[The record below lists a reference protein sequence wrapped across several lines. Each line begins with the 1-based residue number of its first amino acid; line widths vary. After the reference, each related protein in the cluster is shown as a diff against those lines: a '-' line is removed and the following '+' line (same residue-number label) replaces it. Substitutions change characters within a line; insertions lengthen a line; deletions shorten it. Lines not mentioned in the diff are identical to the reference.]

1 MAREVVTGYCWPQ
14 SVGAGEQV
22 GLHMSSSGGRPVR
35 VEVAR
40 VGARREVVFSS
51 DAVATDEHE
60 TPKDA
65 ASKGCGWPVALTL
78 DVDPTWRSGY
88 YEVVMEIDVGEK
100 VRRDYAFFVVRP
112 SAGARIVLALATNTW
127 HAYNDFGGPNLYTG
141 GTHVAM
147 QRPMAAGYL
156 YKPPG
161 KGRRVTGT
169 GAPDPQNAA
178 HVGYLQLNHL
188 SGYAGSAG
196 WPDWEL
202 PFIEWAEREGFEI
215 GVCTNADLEEHPEV
229 LDGASLYLSVGHD
242 EYWSRGMRDT
252 VEAFIA
258 RGGNAAFFSGN
269 TSLWQVRIEGDD
281 HDVMVGYKG
290 FFKND
295 PLMGTDREPEVTT
308 FWSDVVV
315 GRPENHM
322 TGVSFTRG
330 GYHRIGRNVTAGL
343 GGYTVH
349 RAGHWIFDG
358 TGLGYG
364 DVLGAGATVVGYECD
379 GCVFTYRDGL
389 PYPTGEDGTPS
400 TFEILG
406 TCPTQ
411 HFTRETAPRPPK
423 PGEPSELEYIASRVF
438 GTREPEAMERI
449 RHGHAVLGAYTNEAG
464 ATVVTSG
471 STDWAHGLAGARPAD
486 RTDHPERAD
495 AVGVATWVESRTYS
509 AAMRVFSSAMRGV
522 AAGVVATAAMDA
534 LWYRRY
540 RADGGKAGFSTW
552 EFSTPAATYDDD
564 APAPARVAKRI
575 ADTLNLELPDS
586 SVATANNLVHW
597 TTGIGWGKVA
607 GLASAAL
614 PVPPVV
620 VGLVTGATAW
630 AASYAALGAAGIYK
644 PITEYD
650 SDTLWKDLSAHLVFG
665 AALGAA
671 LTVIG
676 PRRRR

>member
-1 MAREVVTGYCWPQ
+1 MLEALDEEVSGTAWSFSHSTERTECPNAGKRRPWAADGCIRPRMQRAFRCRYGREMAREVVTGYCWPQ
-14 SVGAGEQV
+14 SVAPGEQV
-22 GLHMSSSGGRPVR
+22 GLHLSSSGGRPVR

-40 VGARREVVFSS
+40 VGARRDVVFRS
-51 DAVATDEHE
+51 DAVAADEHE

-78 DVDPTWRSGY
+78 DVDPAWRSGY

-112 SAGARIVLALATNTW
+112 ASGARIVVALATNTW

-178 HVGYLQLNHL
+178 HVGYIQINHL

-258 RGGNAAFFSGN
+258 GGGNAAFFSGN

-471 STDWAHGLAGARPAD
+471 STDWAHGLAGRDPQIEQIT
-486 RTDHPERAD
+486 RNVLTR
-495 AVGVATWVESRTYS
+495 
-509 AAMRVFSSAMRGV
+509 
-522 AAGVVATAAMDA
+522 
-534 LWYRRY
+534 
-540 RADGGKAGFSTW
+540 
-552 EFSTPAATYDDD
+552 
-564 APAPARVAKRI
+564 
-575 ADTLNLELPDS
+575 
-586 SVATANNLVHW
+586 
-597 TTGIGWGKVA
+597 
-607 GLASAAL
+607 
-614 PVPPVV
+614 
-620 VGLVTGATAW
+620 
-630 AASYAALGAAGIYK
+630 LG
-644 PITEYD
+644 
-650 SDTLWKDLSAHLVFG
+650 S
-665 AALGAA
+665 
-671 LTVIG
+671 
-676 PRRRR
+676 